1 MKNIIRQT
9 SLCTLFFTA
18 GFALAVYV
26 AQKYPEKIVPE
37 VVAAFTECF
46 DEVQKG
52 CPLLLGY
59 TQSLE
64 VENAKLRRLTKTIL
78 FESKSSCDK
87 GPEAKK

>member
-1 MKNIIRQT
+1 MKNIIAA
-9 SLCTLFFTA
+9 LILFFMGA
-18 GFALAVYV
+18 FSGIIFAQARPDLA
-26 AQKYPEKIVPE
+26 VPE

-78 FESKSSCDK
+78 FESKSDCSK
-87 GPEAKK
+87 GSDAKK

>member
-1 MKNIIRQT
+1 MRNVIAALI
-9 SLCTLFFTA
+9 LFFMGA
-18 GFALAVYV
+18 FSGVIFAQARPDLA
-26 AQKYPEKIVPE
+26 VPE

-64 VENAKLRRLTKTIL
+64 VENAKLRRLAKTIL
-78 FESKSSCDK
+78 FKSKTACAQ
-87 GPEAKK
+87 GAEAKK

>member
-1 MKNIIRQT
+1 MKVARNIIAG
-9 SLCTLFFTA
+9 LILYFTGA
-18 GFALAVYV
+18 FSGVIFAQARPDLA
-26 AQKYPEKIVPE
+26 VPE
-37 VVAAFTECF
+37 VIFAFNQCF

-78 FESKSSCDK
+78 FKSKSSCYK

>member
-1 MKNIIRQT
+1 MRNVIAALI
-9 SLCTLFFTA
+9 LFFM
-18 GFALAVYV
+18 GSFSGVIFAQARPDLA
-26 AQKYPEKIVPE
+26 VPE

-64 VENAKLRRLTKTIL
+64 VENAKLRRLAKTIL
-78 FESKSSCDK
+78 FESKSTCDK

>member
-1 MKNIIRQT
+1 MKNIIAA
-9 SLCTLFFTA
+9 LILFFMGA
-18 GFALAVYV
+18 FSGVIFAQARPDLA
-26 AQKYPEKIVPE
+26 VPE

-46 DEVQKG
+46 DEVQRG

-78 FESKSSCDK
+78 FESKTTRTQE
-87 GPEAKK
+87 PEAKK

>member
-1 MKNIIRQT
+1 MRNILAALI
-9 SLCTLFFTA
+9 LFFMGA
-18 GFALAVYV
+18 FSGVIFAQARPDLA
-26 AQKYPEKIVPE
+26 VPE

-78 FESKSSCDK
+78 FESKSDCSK
-87 GPEAKK
+87 GSDAKK

>member
-1 MKNIIRQT
+1 MKNIIAA
-9 SLCTLFFTA
+9 LILFFMGA
-18 GFALAVYV
+18 FSGIIFAQARPDLA
-26 AQKYPEKIVPE
+26 VPE

-64 VENAKLRRLTKTIL
+64 IENAKLRRLAKTIL
-78 FESKSSCDK
+78 FESKSDCNK
-87 GPEAKK
+87 GSEAKK

>member
-1 MKNIIRQT
+1 MGAFSGII
-9 SLCTLFFTA
+9 
-18 GFALAVYV
+18 FAQARPDLA
-26 AQKYPEKIVPE
+26 VPE

-78 FESKSSCDK
+78 FKSKTDCTQ
-87 GPEAKK
+87 GAEAKK

>member
-1 MKNIIRQT
+1 MKSIIAA
-9 SLCTLFFTA
+9 LILFFMGA
-18 GFALAVYV
+18 FSGVIFAQARPDLA
-26 AQKYPEKIVPE
+26 VPE

-78 FESKSSCDK
+78 FKSKTTCAQ
-87 GPEAKK
+87 GAEAKK